1 MSLTTLERV
10 IQAMAGPDA
19 APRAD
24 QTRAVAELVEHR
36 KRVLV
41 VQATGWGKSAVYWA
55 ATAALREQGAGPTLV
70 VSPLLALMRDQIA
83 AASRA
88 GLRAATVNST
98 NVDDWAEVL
107 GDVRSGAIDVLLI
120 SPERLSN
127 PSFARQLPELLSQ
140 CGLLVIDEA
149 HCVSDWGFDFRP
161 DYQRLTKTLLQ
172 LAPGTPVLATT
183 ATANERVTADVAA
196 QLGPDTVTLR
206 GSLARASLRLA
217 VVPPLSPLERY
228 AWVADAL
235 RSLPGSGIVYVLT
248 VAETER
254 VTAFL
259 RQQGLDVAAYSGQTT
274 NREQLEDRLR
284 DNQVKA
290 LVATSAL
297 GMGYDKPDLAFCIHL
312 GSPASPVAYYQQ
324 VGRAGRALDDALA
337 VLVPAESDERIW
349 EYFATAGIPDERQV
363 EGILDA
369 LTRDPDQPEPQSLAA
384 LEAATGL
391 RRNRLEGLLKILAV
405 DDAVERRTGG
415 WVATG
420 QPWYFDE
427 AKWAALR
434 KVRSAEADL
443 MRAYAHGEGCLMQ
456 FLQLALDDPDPQPV
470 RPLLGVHRPAARAG
484 RASDG
489 RDDQCRPAVLPRS
502 GRGRRTTEALGR
514 ADPGPQRQDH
524 VPGARP
530 GAGVCRRPRL
540 GRRTGRAVAS
550 GRPGPAGDPGRHGR
564 GAEALVGDL
573 AAADGGGRDAVPALP
588 DLDQL
593 RRRPPRGDRPAAV
606 GRGPHGHRPTARC
619 RRRLSR
625 PGHRSALSH
634 ERAAGRGVR
643 RSGAVRRRHHPD
655 PLDADRRGLLARRG
669 GGHAG
674 PAPRHPPT
682 PVIQTP
688 TPTCQTLCAL

>member
-1 MSLTTLERV
+1 
-10 IQAMAGPDA
+10 
-19 APRAD
+19 
-24 QTRAVAELVEHR
+24 
-36 KRVLV
+36 
-41 VQATGWGKSAVYWA
+41 
-55 ATAALREQGAGPTLV
+55 
-70 VSPLLALMRDQIA
+70 MRDQIA
-83 AASRA
+83 AAGRA

-107 GDVRSGAIDVLLI
+107 GDMRSGAIDVLLI

-127 PSFARQLPELLSQ
+127 PSFAAAAAGAARQ

-161 DYQRLTKTLLQ
+161 DYQRLTRTLLQ

-259 RQQGLDVAAYSGQTT
+259 AEQGLDVAAYSGQTT

-349 EYFATAGIPDERQV
+349 EIFRD
-363 EGILDA
+363 L
-369 LTRDPDQPEPQSLAA
+369 RDPGRAAGRGHPRRPHPRSRSVGAAVLAA

-405 DDAVERRTGG
+405 DEAVERRTGG

-420 QPWYFDE
+420 QPWYFD
-427 AKWAALR
+427 APKWAALR
-434 KVRSAEADL
+434 KVRAAEADL

-456 FLQLALDDPDPQPV
+456 FLQLALDDPDPKPC
-470 RPLLGVHRPAARAG
+470 G
-484 RASDG
+484 RCSVCTG
-489 RDDQCRPAVLPRS
+489 ELP
-502 GRGRRTTEALGR
+502 
-514 ADPGPQRQDH
+514 D
-524 VPGARP
+524 PGARP
-530 GAGVCRRPRL
+530 TVETTDAARTFFRGQDVVVEPRKL
-540 GRRTGRAVAS
+540 WVARIPDRKGKITFLTPGRALAYADDPAWAANWPACG
-550 GRPGPAGDPGRHGR
+550 GRTARADRDPGRHGR
-564 GAEALVGDL
+564 GVEALVDDL
-573 AAADGGGRDAVPALP
+573 AAADGGGPDAVPALP
-588 DLDQL
+588 DLDHSVAAHL
-593 RRRPPRGDRPAAV
+593 AAV
-606 GRGPHGHRPTARC
+606 GRLPLVDALAVTGPPPDADGASAVRATDLLYRT
-619 RRRLSR
+619 SVR
-625 PGHRSALSH
+625 PGVRFDGPVLFVDDTI
-634 ERAAGRGVR
+634 RTRWTLTVAG
-643 RSGAVRRRHHPD
+643 S
-655 PLDADRRGLLARRG
+655 LLAE
-669 GGHAG
+669 AG
-674 PAPRHPPT
+674 A
-682 PVIQTP
+682 
-688 TPTCQTLCAL
+688 TLVLPLAIHQLP